1 MDYSLDKIS
10 SLNSI
15 APVNKV
21 EFGELQ
27 RGIGGLEK
35 DKEFS
40 TFLKDAVDGLNKT
53 QQEAE
58 VLTTALVTGQIE
70 DFHTPVIAME
80 KASLSLGLAVTVR
93 NKVLEAYQEIM
104 RMQI

>member
-1 MDYSLDKIS
+1 MIS
-10 SLNSI
+10 SINPI
-15 APVNKV
+15 QKV
-21 EFGELQ
+21 QLGELQ
-27 RGIGGLEK
+27 QGIGQSEK
-35 DKEFS
+35 DNEFS
-40 TFLKDAVDGLNKT
+40 AFLKNAVNELNAT
-53 QQEAE
+53 QQQADIA
-58 VLTTALVTGQIE
+58 TTALVTGQVE